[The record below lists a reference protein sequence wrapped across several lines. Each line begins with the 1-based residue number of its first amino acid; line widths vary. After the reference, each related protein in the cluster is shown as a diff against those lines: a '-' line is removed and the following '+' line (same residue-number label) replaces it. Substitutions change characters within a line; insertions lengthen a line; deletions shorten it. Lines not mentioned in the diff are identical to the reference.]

1 MTLSPASPWI
11 ATVCR
16 ESGEVLA
23 NAEIDQRVAAWD
35 IARGAEPPRRLAV
48 LALKLRTGAHGTAL
62 LPRAVYRTRL
72 MAMWATLTSAWV
84 DGPRNGTISFIL
96 RGSFSARGFV
106 RGLEERLNAAR
117 IECSS
122 LFGSESRLLGIAKIE
137 TDGSW
142 LMPRIPCNAL
152 QRYKF
157 RYLSAAGAAQD
168 EWVTDVAEGDDIVV
182 SFEHLRGRGIE
193 VRVEDEVGA
202 PISGAGIWANYI
214 ARGGLPISIQA
225 VTGPD
230 GIARVDGLTDVRA
243 EIFATARGYV
253 ASQELVSVW
262 PAFARAPVVVK
273 LRKAGMLAGRVLK
286 GEAPVANFEVWY
298 MPKSGGIWGYERF
311 EAAEDGRFVLEEV
324 PVGEVELFATADVLG
339 QSDVLNAVIGN
350 DLTQAPEVELKLL
363 PSMSGRGRIV
373 DAESGRPLERA
384 LVRVWAC
391 VGGTPVEQ
399 RHELGV
405 DPVSGEFRTDALSSG
420 TARIHAEAQ
429 GYVGRSVSAFGE
441 PGSEVDFGVVRL
453 ERSQGLRLRIVPDS
467 DLRLDYCSAMVGA
480 GQMTSLQLFDTDGW
494 MEVGGLVAGPCRV
507 DVVRADRY
515 EEGFD
520 FTLERGQ
527 GVVELP
533 VRVAPGVNVV
543 LEEGAP
549 AEAALVRVH
558 HRDETGW
565 GRDTLG
571 NLDGGREVVLPVEAA
586 RVREVEVLDANSVRL
601 LRREVTAEERAA
613 GTVRIGAAE
622 EFLVRVVDRKRVPI
636 EGTTVLVRRNGGA
649 TEVALDARTDAEG
662 LARLAG
668 VGWEQVEVLV
678 FHPQRGVVPS
688 VRARATDHRS
698 KPLEIELEAEGRWSI
713 DVRDGEV
720 PLAGVQVRFL
730 DPRHNAG
737 RSLSDATGRATS
749 LPFAAAR
756 FRAEAGERGYWPS
769 ALEADIQGTDLQSTL
784 QVRRTGSAEV
794 ELRSGSTPDVQAFE
808 VDFESIEFGERA
820 SQWIEQG
827 RASADGGLSPD
838 KDGRV
843 RVDGL
848 PRGKYRWRAVRA
860 GEVVAS
866 GELEVPPHGI
876 VREKIFVP

>member
-1 MTLSPASPWI
+1 
-11 ATVCR
+11 
-16 ESGEVLA
+16 
-23 NAEIDQRVAAWD
+23 
-35 IARGAEPPRRLAV
+35 
-48 LALKLRTGAHGTAL
+48 
-62 LPRAVYRTRL
+62 
-72 MAMWATLTSAWV
+72 MAMRATLTSAWV

-152 QRYKF
+152 QRYRF

-182 SFEHLRGRGIE
+182 NFEHLRGRGIE
-193 VRVEDEVGA
+193 VSVEDEVGA

-214 ARGGLPISIQA
+214 ARGGLPVSIQA

-243 EIFATARGYV
+243 EVFATARGYV
-253 ASQELVSVW
+253 ASQELIGVW
-262 PAFARAPVVVK
+262 PAFARTPVVVK
-273 LRKAGMLAGRVLK
+273 LRKAGTLAGRVLK
-286 GEAPVANFEVWY
+286 GEAPVANFQVWY

-339 QSDVLNAVIGN
+339 QSDVRNAVVGN

-373 DAESGRPLERA
+373 DAQSGRPLERA

-420 TARIHAEAQ
+420 TARIHAEAP

-453 ERSQGLRLRIVPDS
+453 ERSQGLRVRIVPDG
-467 DLRLDYCSAMVGA
+467 DLRRDYCSAMVGA

-515 EEGFD
+515 EEGFE
-520 FTLERGQ
+520 FTLEPGQ

-571 NLDGGREVVLPVEAA
+571 NLDGGREVALPVEAA
-586 RVREVEVLDANSVRL
+586 RVREVEVLDASSVRL
-601 LRREVTAEERAA
+601 MRREVTAEERAA

-622 EFLVRVVDRKRVPI
+622 ELLVRVVDRKRAPI
-636 EGTTVLVRRNGGA
+636 EGTTVLVRRDGGA

-668 VGWEQVEVLV
+668 VGWEQVEVLA

-688 VRARATDHRS
+688 VRARAADHRS

-713 DVRDGEV
+713 DVRDGEA

-737 RSLSDATGRATS
+737 RSVSDATGRATS
-749 LPFAAAR
+749 LPFAAGR
-756 FRAEAGERGYWPS
+756 YRAEAGERGYWPS
-769 ALEADIQGTDLQSTL
+769 ALEVDFQGTDLQSTL
-784 QVRRTGSAEV
+784 QVRRTGSAEI
-794 ELRSGSTPDVQAFE
+794 ELRSSSSPDVQAFE

-866 GELEVPPHGI
+866 GELEVPPHGV
-876 VREKIFVP
+876 VREKLFVP